1 MTRRESGMER
11 RLVSLLTR
19 EGKEKRRRGCG
30 EWNGWTET
38 SCCAESNVS
47 WFKKKKK
54 EGIETGPLIYDR
66 KERRHR
72 ARFRARREK
81 REQNR
86 VVAARCISYARAH
99 WSWLSYKII
108 YCRLHRE
115 MLNISRVQKALH
127 ESPLSLLFLRRFFS
141 PFPSLFLAL
150 RFRQKQN
157 RVRSW
162 FLRRLVF
169 LIVDSGEWITCFTW
183 KQLS

>member
-1 MTRRESGMER
+1 MFLCGWEHASLGFSRQKDRRRDRKARCLVFMTRRESGMER

-99 WSWLSYKII
+99 WS
-108 YCRLHRE
+108 
-115 MLNISRVQKALH
+115 
-127 ESPLSLLFLRRFFS
+127 
-141 PFPSLFLAL
+141 
-150 RFRQKQN
+150 
-157 RVRSW
+157 
-162 FLRRLVF
+162 
-169 LIVDSGEWITCFTW
+169 
-183 KQLS
+183 

>member
-30 EWNGWTET
+30 EWNGWKPRVARSRMYRGLKE
-38 SCCAESNVS
+38 
-47 WFKKKKK
+47 KKKKK
-54 EGIETGPLIYDR
+54 EGIETDPLIYDR

-99 WSWLSYKII
+99 WSWLGYKII

-115 MLNISRVQKALH
+115 MLNISRVKRPCT
-127 ESPLSLLFLRRFFS
+127 SPPLSLPLLFLRRF
-141 PFPSLFLAL
+141 FPSLFLAL

-169 LIVDSGEWITCFTW
+169 FIVDSGE
-183 KQLS
+183 

>member
-1 MTRRESGMER
+1 MFLCGWEHASLGFSRQKDRRRDRKARCLVFMTRRESGMER

-30 EWNGWTET
+30 EWNGWKPRVARSRMYRGLKEK
-38 SCCAESNVS
+38 
-47 WFKKKKK
+47 KKKKK

-99 WSWLSYKII
+99 WS
-108 YCRLHRE
+108 
-115 MLNISRVQKALH
+115 
-127 ESPLSLLFLRRFFS
+127 
-141 PFPSLFLAL
+141 
-150 RFRQKQN
+150 
-157 RVRSW
+157 
-162 FLRRLVF
+162 
-169 LIVDSGEWITCFTW
+169 
-183 KQLS
+183 

>member
-1 MTRRESGMER
+1 MFLCGWEHASLGFSRQKDRRRDRKARCLVFMTRRESGMER

-30 EWNGWTET
+30 EWNGWKPRVARSRMYRGLKE
-38 SCCAESNVS
+38 
-47 WFKKKKK
+47 KKKKEK

-99 WSWLSYKII
+99 WS
-108 YCRLHRE
+108 
-115 MLNISRVQKALH
+115 
-127 ESPLSLLFLRRFFS
+127 
-141 PFPSLFLAL
+141 
-150 RFRQKQN
+150 
-157 RVRSW
+157 
-162 FLRRLVF
+162 
-169 LIVDSGEWITCFTW
+169 
-183 KQLS
+183 

>member
-30 EWNGWTET
+30 EWNGWKPRVARSRMYRGLKE
-38 SCCAESNVS
+38 
-47 WFKKKKK
+47 KKKKK
-54 EGIETGPLIYDR
+54 EGIETDPLIYDR

-99 WSWLSYKII
+99 WS
-108 YCRLHRE
+108 
-115 MLNISRVQKALH
+115 
-127 ESPLSLLFLRRFFS
+127 
-141 PFPSLFLAL
+141 
-150 RFRQKQN
+150 
-157 RVRSW
+157 
-162 FLRRLVF
+162 
-169 LIVDSGEWITCFTW
+169 
-183 KQLS
+183 